1 MIPHGVAN
9 SHIRPAPKTMGM
21 INYKTRLADSFQQ
34 LERFSQI
41 LPPGKLSTRQLNI
54 VPPILNSENKSQ
66 SLTLHPN
73 RILIPTIPRLR
84 ILMNRN
90 LESNER

>member
-41 LPPGKLSTRQLNI
+41 LPPGKLY
-54 VPPILNSENKSQ
+54 PISIS
-66 SLTLHPN
+66 N
-73 RILIPTIPRLR
+73 RKRVAK
-84 ILMNRN
+84 
-90 LESNER
+90 